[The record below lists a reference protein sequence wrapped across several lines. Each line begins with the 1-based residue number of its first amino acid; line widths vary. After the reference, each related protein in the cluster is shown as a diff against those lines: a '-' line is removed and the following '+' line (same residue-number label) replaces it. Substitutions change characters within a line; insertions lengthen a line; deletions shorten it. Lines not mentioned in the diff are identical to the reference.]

1 MSHSALNN
9 KDTFEIL
16 NNKIKSIK
24 IKEGIPDNRQI
35 FVSAGLYFFKN
46 LNIFVNL
53 SQKFKKKISS
63 NKKIQIAHL
72 LKDPINLSDKLKHA
86 FVTNFI
92 DFGDDKK
99 IENSFSGKIFLKKI
113 FLKDKKRIKK
123 FLISFLLPVKVVVI
137 KNWVITSQN
146 H

>member
-1 MSHSALNN
+1 M
-9 KDTFEIL
+9 

-53 SQKFKKKISS
+53 SQKFKKKKISS

-92 DFGDDKK
+92 DFGMIKK
-99 IENSFSGKIFLKKI
+99 LRNSFSGKIF
-113 FLKDKKRIKK
+113 F
-123 FLISFLLPVKVVVI
+123 
-137 KNWVITSQN
+137 
-146 H
+146 